1 MKCSKCGNEYE
12 GNFCPQC
19 GKPANAEENRAE
31 GKTARNA
38 MRNANTYIITA
49 TRLAKDLCDKEI
61 AMPCDEGKTHRYAKK
76 IGKHR
81 YVVIDKMKL
90 NQVANL

>member
-19 GKPANAEENRAE
+19 GKPVNAEENRAE

-38 MRNANTYIITA
+38 MRNANTYIIS
-49 TRLAKDLCDKEI
+49 I
-61 AMPCDEGKTHRYAKK
+61 AG
-76 IGKHR
+76 
-81 YVVIDKMKL
+81 VIVDVIL
-90 NQVANL
+90 TVL